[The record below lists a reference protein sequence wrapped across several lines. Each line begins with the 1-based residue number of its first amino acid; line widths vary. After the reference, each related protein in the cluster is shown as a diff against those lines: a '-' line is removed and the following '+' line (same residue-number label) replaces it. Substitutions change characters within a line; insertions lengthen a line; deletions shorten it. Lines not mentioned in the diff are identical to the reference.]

1 MKSKIIKNFVLGI
14 GLFFLY
20 FPILV
25 LIAYSFNANKRVM
38 VWKGFSFKWY
48 KELFNNEQILE
59 AFIVSVKIASLS
71 ATLATFLG
79 LMIGYALVRIKKI
92 PLKPVY
98 LFLSSTPPI
107 SVGIDSWH

>member
-48 KELFNNEQILE
+48 FFNSNQR
-59 AFIVSVKIASLS
+59 VTYHHS
-71 ATLATFLG
+71 
-79 LMIGYALVRIKKI
+79 
-92 PLKPVY
+92 
-98 LFLSSTPPI
+98 
-107 SVGIDSWH
+107 